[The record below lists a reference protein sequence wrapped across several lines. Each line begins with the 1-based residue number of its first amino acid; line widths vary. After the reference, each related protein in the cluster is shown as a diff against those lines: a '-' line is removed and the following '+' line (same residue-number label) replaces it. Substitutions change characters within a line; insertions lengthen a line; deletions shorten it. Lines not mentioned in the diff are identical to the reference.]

1 MSELVRI
8 GIRKLNRDSW
18 VTGAGVENLRY
29 VCCFFLLLLVIMQ
42 RFVCDRDCGEGV
54 SVSVSVIV

>member
-1 MSELVRI
+1 MCVL
-8 GIRKLNRDSW
+8 
-18 VTGAGVENLRY
+18 
-29 VCCFFLLLLVIMQ
+29 FFLLLLVIMQ